1 MTTPVLRVGALS
13 KTFGA
18 HRALDGVDLEIGAGQ
33 VHGLLG
39 ENGSGKSTLIKVLT
53 GVHAPD
59 PGGRLEVHGRPVP
72 LPLAPGEFRRLG
84 ISVVHQ
90 DLGLLPELSVAEN
103 MRVAQAIAAR
113 RAVVSWRAERRLAG
127 RTLQRYK
134 VDVDPAAPVASLGDT
149 ERALVAI
156 LRAVEELGDS
166 RALLILDE
174 PTVFLPREGTD
185 LLFGLVREL
194 VADGRTGVLL
204 VSHDLHEV
212 LAHTSCVSV
221 LRDGRLE
228 ATVDSAAT
236 TPERLA
242 ELIVGPAGAV
252 APRSRAAA
260 AGSGD
265 AAGPVGPATR
275 SPRVRVRDLHAPR
288 LHGVSFD
295 VGRGEVLG
303 LTGLAGSGAEE
314 VLPLLY
320 GARRAR
326 GGVLEV
332 DGGEQ
337 PVPSARPASSLRRG
351 VVYVPAD
358 RRQDGGVLEESVER
372 NVTMPVLTELGSR
385 WRLRPR
391 ALRRRA
397 EELAERF
404 DVRPRDPGAVFGT
417 LSGGNQQKAVLAKWL
432 QVGPRLVLLA
442 EPTQGVDVGA
452 RAHIF
457 GLLRAVAED
466 GAATVL
472 ASSDYEQLATVCDRV
487 LVLARGRVVAE
498 LSGPELDPAT
508 ISDRVLSS
516 TAPLPRQQARTPQT
530 QESS

>member
-1 MTTPVLRVGALS
+1 MSAPALRVAALS
-13 KTFGA
+13 KTFGQ
-18 HRALDGVDLEIGAGQ
+18 HRALDGVDLEVGAGQ

-59 PGGRLEVHGRPVP
+59 PGARLEVHGRAVP
-72 LPLAPGEFRRLG
+72 LPLAPGGFRRLG

-113 RAVVSWRAERRLAG
+113 RAVVSWRAERHRAG
-127 RTLQRYK
+127 ETLRRYG
-134 VDVDPAAPVASLGDT
+134 VDVDPAAPVATLGDT

-156 LRAVEELGDS
+156 LRAVDELGGS
-166 RALLILDE
+166 RVLLILDE

-185 LLFGLVREL
+185 LLFRVVRDL

-212 LAHTSCVSV
+212 LAHTTSVSV

-228 ATVDSAAT
+228 ATVDSATT
-236 TPERLA
+236 TPAQLT
-242 ELIVGPAGAV
+242 ELIVGPAL
-252 APRSRAAA
+252 AAA
-260 AGSGD
+260 VGARGGAD
-265 AAGPVGPATR
+265 GGPRRPVLA
-275 SPRVRVRDLHAPR
+275 RVRDLRAPR
-288 LHGVSFD
+288 VGGITFD

-303 LTGLAGSGAEE
+303 LTGLAGSGWEQ

-320 GARRAR
+320 GACRAH
-326 GGVLEV
+326 GGAVEL
-332 DGGEQ
+332 DG
-337 PVPSARPASSLRRG
+337 VSLPASSASPATSLRRG

-358 RRQDGGVLEESVER
+358 RRRDGGVLEESVER

-391 ALRRRA
+391 ALRARA
-397 EELAERF
+397 EQLAERF

-432 QVGPRLVLLA
+432 QTRPRLVLLA

-457 GLLRAVAED
+457 ALLRAAADE
-466 GAATVL
+466 GAGIVL
-472 ASSDYEQLATVCDRV
+472 ASSDYEQLATACDRV
-487 LVLARGRVVAE
+487 LVLARGVVVAE
-498 LSGPELDPAT
+498 LTGPDLDAAR

-516 TAPLPRQQARTPQT
+516 TAPVPRQQVRIPQT
-530 QESS
+530 QESRS

>member
-1 MTTPVLRVGALS
+1 MNSPALRVEALS

-18 HRALDGVDLEIGAGQ
+18 HRALDGVALEVGAGE

-53 GVHAPD
+53 GVHPPD
-59 PGGRLEVHGRPVP
+59 PGARLEVHGRPVP

-113 RAVVSWRAERRLAG
+113 RAVVSWRAERRRAAQTLA
-127 RTLQRYK
+127 RYG
-134 VDVDPAAPVASLGDT
+134 VDLDPAAPVAGLGDT

-156 LRAVEELGDS
+156 LRAVDELGDS

-185 LLFGLVREL
+185 LLFRVVHEL

-212 LAHTSCVSV
+212 LQHTGRVSV

-228 ATVDSAAT
+228 ATVDSATT
-236 TPERLA
+236 TPAQLA
-242 ELIVGPAGAV
+242 ELIVGPALAAAAAAQAGAARPPSPAGAV
-252 APRSRAAA
+252 ARA
-260 AGSGD
+260 
-265 AAGPVGPATR
+265 
-275 SPRVRVRDLHAPR
+275 RVRDLGGPR
-288 LHGVSFD
+288 VHGLSFD

-303 LTGLAGSGAEE
+303 LTGLAGSGHED

-320 GARRAR
+320 GARRA
-326 GGVLEV
+326 GGGSLDL
-332 DGGEQ
+332 DGTAL
-337 PVPSARPASSLRRG
+337 PVASATPASSLRRG

-358 RRQDGGVLEESVER
+358 RRRDGGVLEESVER

-385 WRLRPR
+385 WRVRPR
-391 ALRRRA
+391 ALRARA
-397 EELAERF
+397 AELAERF

-432 QVGPRLVLLA
+432 QTGPRLVLLA

-457 GLLRAVAED
+457 GVLREAARE

-472 ASSDYEQLATVCDRV
+472 CSSDYEQLATVCDRV

-498 LSGPELDPAT
+498 LTGPDLDPAT

-516 TAPLPRQQARTPQT
+516 TALVPRQQVRTPQP
-530 QESS
+530 QESRS